1 MAISDSH
8 RRGAGRRAL
17 TIGVAAAAVA
27 LMAAGCGSG
36 SGPAGSSSSA
46 PASSIT
52 ELDYYTDASGS
63 AAWQQILTGCT
74 SQTGVRIQR
83 QSVPTDQLTQKILQ
97 GATSHALPDLVFT
110 DNPTLQQIA
119 STGALTPLSDY
130 GISTSGYYDSIVKAG
145 TYQGKVYGLAPGV
158 NGLAL
163 IYNKDKL
170 TAAGLTP
177 PTTWDELKSDAVK
190 LTKGSTYGLA
200 FSAVNSEEGTWQ
212 FLPFFWSNGADL
224 SQLNSPKAAQ
234 ALSYV
239 AGLVADR
246 SASKSVVNW
255 NQNDVTDQF
264 VSGNAAMM
272 INGSWTL
279 PTMDENKSLH
289 YGVVPVPTPQAGGQ
303 PVVAL
308 GGEVGAIPIT
318 GAGTQAAA
326 GKVLSCILSEKNMLS
341 WDAGHAYI
349 PTRQSTATVFAQ
361 QHPAL
366 RSFVNEVRT
375 ARSRTAELGTKYPKV
390 STALAT
396 AIQSALT
403 GQQTAQAAL
412 DQAQQSAAG
421 S

>member
-1 MAISDSH
+1 MATSNSH
-8 RRGAGRRAL
+8 RRGAGHRTLA
-17 TIGVAAAAVA
+17 IGMTAAAVT
-27 LMAAGCGSG
+27 LLVAGCGSG
-36 SGPAGSSSSA
+36 ASSGSSGS

-63 AAWQQILTGCT
+63 AAWDKILHTCT
-74 SQTGVRIQR
+74 SQTGVTVHR

-97 GATSHALPDLVFT
+97 GASSHSMPDLVFT
-110 DNPTLQQIA
+110 DNPTLQEIA

-130 GISTSGYYDSIVKAG
+130 GISTSGYYDSIIKAG
-145 TYQGKVYGLAPGV
+145 TYQGQVYGLAPGV

-163 IYNKDKL
+163 IYNKDML
-170 TAAGLTP
+170 TAAGVTP
-177 PTTWDELKSDAVK
+177 PTTWDELKAAASK

-200 FSAVNSEEGTWQ
+200 FSAANSEEGTWQ

-224 SQLNSPKAAQ
+224 STVDSPKAVA

-239 AGLVADR
+239 TSLVSDG

-264 VSGNAAMM
+264 TSGNAAMM
-272 INGSWTL
+272 INGSWTM
-279 PTMDENKSLH
+279 PTLDQTASLH
-289 YGVVPVPTPQAGGQ
+289 YGVVPVPTPQAGGK

-308 GGEVGAIPIT
+308 GGEVGAIPAT
-318 GAGTQAAA
+318 GSATQAAA
-326 GKVLSCILSEKNMLS
+326 GKVLSCILSDNNMMT
-341 WDAGHAYI
+341 WDAGHDYI
-349 PTRQSTATVFAQ
+349 PTRQSTATAFAQ
-361 QHPAL
+361 RYPAL
-366 RSFVNEVRT
+366 RSFVNEVQT
-375 ARSRTAELGTKYPKV
+375 ARSRTAQLGTKYPKV

-403 GQQTAQAAL
+403 GQQSPQAAL
-412 DQAQQSAAG
+412 TQAQQSVAG

>member
-1 MAISDSH
+1 MATSDSH
-8 RRGAGRRAL
+8 WRGTGRGR
-17 TIGVAAAAVA
+17 TIGTVVILATVA
-27 LMAAGCGSG
+27 LVAAGCGGAPSSG
-36 SGPAGSSSSA
+36 SSA
-46 PASSIT
+46 TPASSIT

-63 AAWQQILTGCT
+63 AAWQGILTGCT
-74 SQTGVRIQR
+74 AQTGVQINR

-97 GATSHALPDLVFT
+97 GATSHTLPDLVFT
-110 DNPTLQQIA
+110 DNPTLQEIA

-130 GISTSGYYDSIVKAG
+130 GISTTGYYDSIVKAG

-163 IYNKDKL
+163 VYDKDML
-170 TAAGLTP
+170 AAAGITTP
-177 PTTWDELKSDAVK
+177 PATWDELKADAK
-190 LTKGSTYGLA
+190 RLTKGSTYGLA
-200 FSAVNSEEGTWQ
+200 FSAANSEEGTWQ

-224 SQLNSPKAAQ
+224 SRLDSTRAVQ

-239 AGLVADR
+239 TGLVTDG

-264 VSGNAAMM
+264 TSGNAAMM

-279 PTMDENKSLH
+279 PTLDESKSLH
-289 YGVVPVPTPQAGGQ
+289 YGVVGVPTPQAGGE

-308 GGEVGAIPIT
+308 GGEVGAIPVT
-318 GAGTQAAA
+318 GGNTQAAA
-326 GKVLSCILSEKNMLS
+326 GQVLSCILSEKNMLA
-341 WDAGHAYI
+341 WDAGHDYI
-349 PTRQSTATVFAQ
+349 PSRQSTAAVFAQ
-361 QHPAL
+361 RHPAL
-366 RSFVNEVRT
+366 DSFVNEVRT
-375 ARSRTAELGTKYPKV
+375 AKSRTAVLGTHYPKV

-403 GQQTAQAAL
+403 GQQTPQVAL
-412 DQAQQSAAG
+412 SQAQQSADA

>member
-1 MAISDSH
+1 MAISGPH
-8 RRGAGRRAL
+8 RRGAHRRAL
-17 TIGVAAAAVA
+17 TIGIALGAVA

-36 SGPAGSSSSA
+36 SGGSSSGGSA
-46 PASSIT
+46 SGIT

-63 AAWQQILTGCT
+63 AAWQKILTGCT
-74 SQTGVRIQR
+74 AETGVKITR

-97 GATSHALPDLVFT
+97 GATSHTLPDLVFT

-119 STGALTPLSDY
+119 STGALTPLTDY
-130 GISTSGYYDSIVKAG
+130 GISTDGYYDSIVKAG

-163 IYNKDKL
+163 IYDKDKL

-177 PTTWDELKSDAVK
+177 PTTWDELKTDAAK

-224 SQLNSPKAAQ
+224 AKVDSPQAVQ

-239 AGLVADR
+239 SGLVADR
-246 SASKSVVNW
+246 SVSKSVVNW

-272 INGSWTL
+272 VNGSWTL
-279 PTMDENKSLH
+279 PTLDETKSLH
-289 YGVVPVPTPQAGGQ
+289 YGVVSIPTPQAGGK

-308 GGEVGAIPIT
+308 GGEVGAIPAT
-318 GAGTQAAA
+318 GSATQQAA

-341 WDAGHAYI
+341 WDAGHDYI
-349 PTRQSTATVFAQ
+349 PSRQSTAATFARSYPQ
-361 QHPAL
+361 LQ
-366 RSFVNEVRT
+366 SFVTEVQS
-375 ARSRTAELGTKYPKV
+375 ARSRTADLGTGYPKV

-403 GQQTAQAAL
+403 GQQSPQAAL
-412 DQAQQSAAG
+412 TQAQQSAGG